1 MMEWLKKLGGRFSL
15 RRDKTVRLLLWLG
28 VAGIALITLTEW
40 LPQKESDL
48 SPITVTAVAEVT
60 ASQVEAALE
69 RRIGELLSAVEGVG
83 RCRVLVTLESDT
95 RSVYAAD
102 TVLSNSADGGS
113 SSSETYLAVDTDSG
127 PVGLLLT
134 RVQPTVKGVAV
145 VCQGGGDP
153 AVCQRVQDV
162 VSTAFHISER
172 RVCVV
177 KQQ

>member
-1 MMEWLKKLGGRFSL
+1 MTDLLKQLRKRFSL
-15 RRDKTVRLLLWLG
+15 RSDKTVRLLLWLG
-28 VAGIALITLTEW
+28 VAGIALIALTEW
-40 LPQKESDL
+40 LPKGDTD
-48 SPITVTAVAEVT
+48 PAAPPAAEVS
-60 ASQVEAALE
+60 AAQVEAALE
-69 RRIGELLSAVEGVG
+69 TRIGELLSTVEGVG

-102 TVLSNSADGGS
+102 TVLSDAADGGG

-134 RVQPTVKGVAV
+134 RIQPTVKGVAV

-153 AVCQRVQDV
+153 AVCQRVQDL
-162 VSTAFHISER
+162 VSTAFHISRR

>member
-1 MMEWLKKLGGRFSL
+1 MTELLNKLRQRFSL
-15 RRDKTVRLLLWLG
+15 RSAKTVRLLLWLG
-28 VAGIALITLTEW
+28 VVGIALIAFTEW
-40 LPQKESDL
+40 LPRRESA
-48 SPITVTAVAEVT
+48 PAAPTATEVT

-69 RRIGELLSAVEGVG
+69 NRVGELLSAVEGVG
-83 RCRVLVTLESDT
+83 HCRVLVTLESDV

-102 TVLSNSADGGS
+102 TVLSSAVDGGS
-113 SSSETYLAVDTDSG
+113 NSSETYLAVDTDSG

-134 RVQPTVKGVAV
+134 RIQPTVKGVAV
-145 VCQGGGDP
+145 VCEGGGDP
-153 AVCQRVQDV
+153 TVCQRVQDV